1 MPIGSYQWLLIFY
14 RRGSF
19 SETRVC
25 MQTWTSVTSHRTP
38 LQSPDA
44 FSRTYSLYIYSMRL
58 FFAKQETLC
67 ETSRKSHFDFI
78 YFYYIQFFLLLF
90 FAFAMGIVFLLCCC
104 LCCLMIL
111 SVTYHIFEMF
121 SMCSFFYSWREE
133 LTYYFRNFKV
143 IL

>member
-44 FSRTYSLYIYSMRL
+44 FSRTYIVC
-58 FFAKQETLC
+58 T
-67 ETSRKSHFDFI
+67 
-78 YFYYIQFFLLLF
+78 YIQCGCSLPNKKLCVRLRGNRIWFYLFLLYSVLFVTF

>member
-44 FSRTYSLYIYSMRL
+44 FSRTYIVCTYIQCGCSLPNKKLCVRL
-58 FFAKQETLC
+58 RGNRILILFIFTIFSSFCYFFRIRNGDCFLIMLLPLLLNDFVGHI
-67 ETSRKSHFDFI
+67 SHFRN
-78 YFYYIQFFLLLF
+78 
-90 FAFAMGIVFLLCCC
+90 VFNVL
-104 LCCLMIL
+104 
-111 SVTYHIFEMF
+111 
-121 SMCSFFYSWREE
+121 FYSWREE